1 MTHHRMAMCG
11 GCDAAQ
17 RRARGGAYPRGME
30 LRSSSL
36 REGAPIDRRHAW
48 PDCGGGNISPDLSWS
63 GAPAGTGSFA
73 VTCYDPDAPR
83 GWWHWVIHDIPA
95 AATGIPEGGPLPAG
109 AVEARNSFR
118 APGWGGPCPP
128 PGKPH
133 RYVFT
138 VYALDVPKIEG
149 IDTGVGG
156 AALVFNM
163 RGHVLAQGSIAGRY
177 GR

>member
-1 MTHHRMAMCG
+1 
-11 GCDAAQ
+11 
-17 RRARGGAYPRGME
+17 ME

-36 REGAPIDRRHAW
+36 RDGAPIDPRHAW

-83 GWWHWVIHDIPA
+83 GWWHWMVHGIPA
-95 AATGIPEGGPLPAG
+95 AATGIPEGGPLPDG

-138 VYALDVPKIEG
+138 VYALPDEHLALRPGADAGEASRLVTARAL
-149 IDTGVGG
+149 DSATLTGT
-156 AALVFNM
+156 F
-163 RGHVLAQGSIAGRY
+163 RT
-177 GR
+177 